1 MSAFPS
7 CMPSAD
13 SRVHFSPSKV
23 TGKRKETMHLEST
36 LSRSS
41 PKNHGSSN
49 NLSRNCP
56 FKDLHAT
63 ELCTQHACI
72 GSVLLH
78 KIMVVQFLPLVLL
91 LPSPFLCRPLP
102 PLRRRI
108 TTGGEGYLPMTSA
121 KFYRFFFTLLVYV
134 FIVQGEDMK
143 CNPEMGETA
152 LQPVPAQTADLS
164 ITGLLFKSSPCIR
177 N

>member
-1 MSAFPS
+1 MDVDPPKVHSELLFEILHITEKGNEEDDLCAFPS

-23 TGKRKETMHLEST
+23 TGNRKEGRRKETMHLEST

-41 PKNHGSSN
+41 
-49 NLSRNCP
+49 NLSRKCP

-78 KIMVVQFLPLVLL
+78 KIIVLDISRLRCSFASFLPLVLL

-102 PLRRRI
+102 PLRRRV
-108 TTGGEGYLPMTSA
+108 TTGKGA
-121 KFYRFFFTLLVYV
+121 IHK
-134 FIVQGEDMK
+134 
-143 CNPEMGETA
+143 
-152 LQPVPAQTADLS
+152 
-164 ITGLLFKSSPCIR
+164 
-177 N
+177 

>member
-1 MSAFPS
+1 MCAFPS

-36 LSRSS
+36 LSRSL
-41 PKNHGSSN
+41 N

-78 KIMVVQFLPLVLL
+78 GQDHGPGHKHASVLLRQFLPLVL
-91 LPSPFLCRPLP
+91 PSPSLCRPLP

-108 TTGGEGYLPMTSA
+108 TTEGGGHLPMTSA
-121 KFYRFFFTLLVYV
+121 KFYRFFSPCLSTFLVYRV
-134 FIVQGEDMK
+134 FE
-143 CNPEMGETA
+143 
-152 LQPVPAQTADLS
+152 
-164 ITGLLFKSSPCIR
+164 
-177 N
+177 